1 MDATNNFHLTTYR
14 SVGNVH
20 AVPMT
25 NPSHFRAAGLVG
37 ETSVVVRLSVLVLR
51 ALPITT
57 GGSLI

>member
-1 MDATNNFHLTTYR
+1 MAPTNIFHLTTYR

-25 NPSHFRAAGLVG
+25 SPSHFRASGPAG
-37 ETSVVVRLSVLVLR
+37 ETSVAVRLSVLVLR
-51 ALPITT
+51 AISIT

>member
-1 MDATNNFHLTTYR
+1 MESTSNFHLTAYR

-25 NPSHFRAAGLVG
+25 NPSHFRAPALVG

-51 ALPITT
+51 AYSIT

>member
-1 MDATNNFHLTTYR
+1 MGSTSNFHLTPYR

-51 ALPITT
+51 AHSIT

>member
-1 MDATNNFHLTTYR
+1 MVSISNFHLTTYR

-25 NPSHFRAAGLVG
+25 NPSHFRASGLVG

-51 ALPITT
+51 AYSIT